1 MSGGFHLAAEVFTA
15 YVVLTALLLRVS
27 HRRSPAVIAVLCA
40 VGVYAAGLAI
50 SIAWGDPVSFWA
62 YSSAFW
68 CAVGAFLM
76 AFGATYKS
84 ISLRMIDYLFHQPGH
99 AAAYDEVMR
108 KYLSEE
114 TFENRLELIQS
125 QGFARRVPEGLVLTR
140 KGRSIASA
148 THYLHALFGI
158 QKSG

>member
-1 MSGGFHLAAEVFTA
+1 MSGGFYLAAEAFAA
-15 YVVLTALLLRVS
+15 YVILTALLLRLA
-27 HRRSPAVIAVLCA
+27 HRRSPAAIAVAGA
-40 VGVYAAGLAI
+40 VGVYAAGLAL
-50 SIAWGDPVSFWA
+50 SIAWGYPASFWA

-68 CAVGAFLM
+68 CATGAFLM
-76 AFGATYKS
+76 AFGAVYKS

-114 TFENRLELIQS
+114 TFGNRLELIQS
-125 QGFARRVPEGLVLTR
+125 QGFARRVPQGLVLTP

-148 THYLHALFGI
+148 THCLHALFGI
-158 QKSG
+158 RKSG

>member
-1 MSGGFHLAAEVFTA
+1 MSGGFLLAAEAFAA
-15 YVVLTALLLRVS
+15 YVVLTALLLRVA
-27 HRRSPAVIAVLCA
+27 HRRSPAAIAV
-40 VGVYAAGLAI
+40 VGLVSVYAAGLALPP
-50 SIAWGDPVSFWA
+50 AWGFSISFWA

-68 CAVGAFLM
+68 CAAGAFLM
-76 AFGATYKS
+76 AFGALYKS
-84 ISLRMIDYLFHQPGH
+84 ISLRMIDYLAHQPGH

-125 QGFARRVPEGLVLTR
+125 QGFARRVPQGLILTPR
-140 KGRSIASA
+140 GRSIASA
-148 THYLHALFGI
+148 THCLQALFGI